1 LTPTLIPGT
10 DLAVHPICLGLGD
23 FGTRVAGDDALRL
36 LEGFLAAG
44 GNFVDTAHCY
54 SFWVPEGGLGASERQ
69 LGECLRRLGC
79 RDQVV
84 IATKG
89 GHPDGGKDYPREDL
103 YLSPVVVACDL
114 DESFERL
121 DIDAIDLYLLH
132 RDDPRVPVGEVI
144 EMLNREVASGDLRYL
159 GASNWS
165 TERIAAANE
174 YAAAHDLR
182 GFCVSQVHWSL
193 AEPKWDIGPDPT
205 MRHVTAADAAWHEA
219 SGLPVMAY
227 SASAGGYFAGREGA
241 EGGYGT
247 PTNAARRERARE
259 LAAELGATPT
269 QVALAYLLGQ
279 PFPVYPIV
287 GALDQAHLAE
297 AMGAADIELDPEQ
310 VRWLRDGDRP

>member
-1 LTPTLIPGT
+1 LTPTSIPGT
-10 DLAVHPICLGLGD
+10 DLTVHPICLGLGD
-23 FGTRVAGDDALRL
+23 FGTRVAGEAALRL
-36 LEGFLAAG
+36 FEGFVAAG

-54 SFWVPEGGLGASERQ
+54 GFWVPDGLGASERQ
-69 LGECLRRLGC
+69 LGECLRRLGG
-79 RDQVV
+79 REQVV

-89 GHPDGGKDYPREDL
+89 GHPDGGEDYPRPDQ
-103 YLSPVVVACDL
+103 YLAPVVVSCDIDDSL
-114 DESFERL
+114 DRL
-121 DIDAIDLYLLH
+121 DIDTIDLYLLH

-144 EMLNREVASGDLRYL
+144 EMLNSEVARRRIRYL

-165 TERIAAANE
+165 TARIAAANE
-174 YAAAHDLR
+174 YAAAHGRR

-193 AEPKWDIGPDPT
+193 AEPKWEIGPDPT
-205 MRHVTAADAAWHEA
+205 MRHVTVADAAWHEA

-227 SASAGGYFAGREGA
+227 SSSAGGYFAGRA
-241 EGGYGT
+241 EESYGT

-259 LAAELGATPT
+259 LARDLGATPA

-287 GALDQAHLAE
+287 GTLSEAHLAE
-297 AMGAADIELDPEQ
+297 AMGAAEIRLQPAQ